1 MFVLDG
7 AKARIAALTLAAATA
22 VPLFP
27 NAKADV
33 QPLKAAPV
41 VLETKAPKKTNSKK
55 KKAIAVEPKKAD
67 RPKLLARPVLAFGP
81 KPVLPTIDRTLL
93 KEKALKL
100 VLETARKQLGKPY
113 RYGATGPSSFDCSGF
128 TSYVWRKVGV
138 HVPRTSGAQYS
149 ALPHVP
155 RSKARLGDI
164 VYSPGHVGLYI
175 GDGKMIHSPHSGRHV
190 EVAPLHSNVVGF
202 ARPALS

>member
-27 NAKADV
+27 KAKADV
-33 QPLKAAPV
+33 QPLKAEPV
-41 VLETKAPKKTNSKK
+41 VLESKAPKKTKK
-55 KKAIAVEPKKAD
+55 KKAIAVEPKQKAD

-81 KPVLPTIDRTLL
+81 KPVLPKIDPALL
-93 KEKALKL
+93 KEKALKR

-128 TSYVWRKVGV
+128 TSYVWRQVGV
-138 HVPRTSGAQYS
+138 HIPRTSGAQYS
-149 ALPHVP
+149 SLPHVP
-155 RSKARLGDI
+155 LSKARLGDL
-164 VYSPGHVGLYI
+164 VYSPGHIGLYI
-175 GDGKMIHSPHSGRHV
+175 GDGKMIHSPQSGDHV
-190 EVAPLHSNVVGF
+190 KISPLHSNLKGV
-202 ARPALS
+202 ARPTF